1 LTFILAARPLDPLV
15 ASASLLGGAL
25 MVSLTESRP
34 TSGEE
39 RSMVAP
45 EERVAVFRRGRVLA
59 LVSGRALAAV
69 RSLFERKR
77 RPDMV
82 AATQVV
88 ME

>member
-1 LTFILAARPLDPLV
+1 
-15 ASASLLGGAL
+15 

-39 RSMVAP
+39 RPIVVP
-45 EERVAVFRRGRVLA
+45 EERVAVFRRGRVLTF
-59 LVSGRALAAV
+59 VGGRALAAV
-69 RSLFERKR
+69 RSLFERRR

-88 ME
+88 MK